1 MDKRDYKFRQIVTAN
16 DVNFEV
22 RKIYF
27 DSKRMENI
35 FFATT
40 LFLNIVFDSPLSRA
54 MIDTVN
60 EICGIKKQRKKKKK
74 KRMVVFLFNFLFN
87 SSCEISGKMNVTHEQ
102 R

>member
-74 KRMVVFLFNFLFN
+74 EWLYFYLIFYLIHRTKYPA
-87 SSCEISGKMNVTHEQ
+87 K
-102 R
+102 